1 METCF
6 DKVMRQKEAEQLRPL
21 IKKWETLSDN
31 MRDYPVNTPILLPD
45 MLWVAKSGVGKTFF
59 LELIAEYLE
68 SKGNLMEFYGDVKF
82 FEFVLGYTPPTAPFT
97 ELQRLMEAVKDA
109 AGFRSE
115 FKGIIRIDIDE
126 WMDHYEE
133 RYFAHFMEYLAA
145 HKNTWFIIL
154 SVSCADQK
162 KLHNLEAFLSM
173 FLRIERVELKLPK
186 TADLTDYIEKNLA
199 AYGLTLAD
207 DARVLLS
214 ATVEKMRKNRYFDG
228 YKSLGLL
235 CQEIAYTVFS
245 SGKLATRELTAER
258 LAAFGPDSAYVEH
271 TVANLEKANK
281 IGLVKGGVV

>member
-6 DKVMRQKEAEQLRPL
+6 DKVMRQKEAEQIRPL
-21 IKKWETLSDN
+21 IKKWETLSKN
-31 MRDYPVNTPILLPD
+31 ITEHPLNAPILLPD

-97 ELQRLMEAVKDA
+97 ELQRLMEAVKNA

-115 FKGIIRIDIDE
+115 FKGIIRIDVDE
-126 WMDHYEE
+126 WVGHYEE

-145 HKNTWFIIL
+145 NKDTWFIVL
-154 SVSCADQK
+154 SVSCTDKK
-162 KLHNLEAFLSM
+162 KLHNFEAFLSM
-173 FLRIERVELKLPK
+173 FLRIERVELQLPK
-186 TADLTDYIEKNLA
+186 TEDLTDYIEQNLA
-199 AYGLTLAD
+199 AYGLTLAED
-207 DARVLLS
+207 GRELL
-214 ATVEKMRKNRYFDG
+214 AQTVDKMRKNKYFDG

-245 SGKLATRELTAER
+245 GGKLKSRRLTAKKLE
-258 LAAFGPDSAYVEH
+258 AFGPDSAYVER
-271 TVANLEKANK
+271 TVSNLEKVNT
-281 IGLVKGGVV
+281 IGLVRGGNT

>member
-21 IKKWETLSDN
+21 IRKWETLSEN
-31 MRDYPVNTPILLPD
+31 MRDQPVHAPILLPD

-82 FEFVLGYTPPTAPFT
+82 FEFVLGYTPPAAPFS
-97 ELQRLMEAVKDA
+97 ELQRLMEAVKNA

-115 FKGIIRIDIDE
+115 FKGILRIDVDE
-126 WMDHYEE
+126 WVDHYEE

-145 HKNTWFIIL
+145 HKDTWFIIL
-154 SVSCADQK
+154 SVSCADKQ

-173 FLRIERVELKLPK
+173 FLRIERVELKLPN
-186 TADLTDYIEKNLA
+186 TQDLTDYIEKNLA
-199 AYGLTLAD
+199 AYGLTLATD
-207 DARVLLS
+207 GRELLGK
-214 ATVEKMRKNRYFDG
+214 TVDKMRKNKYFDG

-245 SGKLATRELTAER
+245 SGKLATRELHADT
-258 LAAFGPDSAYVEH
+258 LAAFAPDSAYVER
-271 TVANLEKANK
+271 TVANLEKVNT
-281 IGLVKGGVV
+281 IGLVKGGAV